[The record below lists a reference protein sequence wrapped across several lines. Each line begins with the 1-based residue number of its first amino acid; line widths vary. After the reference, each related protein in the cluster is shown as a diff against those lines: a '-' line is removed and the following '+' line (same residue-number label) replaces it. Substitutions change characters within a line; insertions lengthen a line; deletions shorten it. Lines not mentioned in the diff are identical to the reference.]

1 MSDTN
6 DDIQA
11 DILDRAKAF
20 ALKRHSLY
28 FQREKN
34 LTVGMNFVGSMA
46 DLAAQE
52 SAAAVKKREAE
63 IIEALDS
70 QYRALL
76 DFITKTSR

>member
-1 MSDTN
+1 M
-6 DDIQA
+6 
-11 DILDRAKAF
+11 KC
-20 ALKRHSLY
+20 
-28 FQREKN
+28 EKC
-34 LTVGMNFVGSMA
+34 GH
-46 DLAAQE
+46 DAAQE